1 MICQNNEVDYAQNCV
16 IFVLDHTDCGQGYT
30 KLKLFM
36 NSTVREVLHKE
47 GTTVIDMTEETHE
60 GNFLSTR
67 KIIDFYLNYLSNS
80 NVPCNVYRHGPCAI
94 TVFKSKYDFGNKL
107 IPDEVCEVDLD

>member
-1 MICQNNEVDYAQNCV
+1 MICQNNEVDHAQNCV

-60 GNFLSTR
+60 GNFLSTK
-67 KIIDFYLNYLSNS
+67 KIIDFYLSYLGNS
-80 NVPCNVYRHGPCAI
+80 NVPLMFTDMDHVLLQFLKENMISA
-94 TVFKSKYDFGNKL
+94 TN
-107 IPDEVCEVDLD
+107 